1 MQSDLNAQQ
10 STTND
15 CEFDM
20 LTSVDEKIAYLN
32 SNNKWLIDV
41 ILTFNHREQDYFFH
55 VVDRTDNDTD
65 YLHNIFYA
73 MDKIV
78 DFENLVKISVC
89 HNYSGLTDLPEFILD
104 RNGKYYFNN
113 KDEQSMV
120 AKAILDAYIKNSVC
134 VSNCFL

>member
-1 MQSDLNAQQ
+1 MQSDFNAQR

-15 CEFDM
+15 CDFDM

-41 ILTFNHREQDYFFH
+41 ILTFNHREQDYFFY
-55 VVDRTDNDTD
+55 VVNRTDNDTD
-65 YLHNIFYA
+65 YLHNIFYV

-89 HNYSGLTDLPEFILD
+89 HNYIDLPDFILV
-104 RNGKYYFNN
+104 RNGKYYFNTDVN

-120 AKAILDAYIKNSVC
+120 AKAILDAYIENET
-134 VSNCFL
+134 

>member
-1 MQSDLNAQQ
+1 MQSEFNPKM

-20 LTSVDEKIAYLN
+20 LTSDDEKIAYLN

-41 ILTFNHREQDYFFH
+41 ILTFNHREQDYFFY

-65 YLHNIFYA
+65 YLHNILYVI
-73 MDKIV
+73 DNLV
-78 DFENLVKISVC
+78 DLQNMVKISVS
-89 HNYSGLTDLPEFILD
+89 HNYIDLPEFIVQ

-113 KDEQSMV
+113 NDEQSIV
-120 AKAILDAYIKNSVC
+120 AKSILDAYIENET
-134 VSNCFL
+134 